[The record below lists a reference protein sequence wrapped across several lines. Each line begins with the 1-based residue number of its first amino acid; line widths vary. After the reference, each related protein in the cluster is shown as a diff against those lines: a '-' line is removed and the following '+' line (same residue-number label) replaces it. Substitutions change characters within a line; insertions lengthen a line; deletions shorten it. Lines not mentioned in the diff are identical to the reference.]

1 MIHLFCTWFVFFV
14 LVDAQKSEQN
24 LVLSLPPS
32 SASFSDANHPWAS
45 AVTLHGL
52 KHEHMEIDP
61 EISSANGKHV
71 QVLVAA
77 GLYVLKSLIKI
88 HQIFLTKNKIGD

>member
-1 MIHLFCTWFVFFV
+1 M
-14 LVDAQKSEQN
+14 
-24 LVLSLPPS
+24 
-32 SASFSDANHPWAS
+32 
-45 AVTLHGL
+45 TLHGL

-88 HQIFLTKNKIGD
+88 HMIFLTKEKNRRLILAIMLQGS

>member
-1 MIHLFCTWFVFFV
+1 MH
-14 LVDAQKSEQN
+14 KSRN
-24 LVLSLPPS
+24 KISFSLPPF
-32 SASFSDANHPWAS
+32 SASFIDANDPWVS